1 MVRKTYT
8 LHDLVVLSLSTDDW
22 QIQGANGQA
31 GTKFVAHI
39 HPSRRKNPI
48 DYGDC
53 ASFSLALPLGNLTFQ
68 QNTDSFVGK
77 AFVVFQGGREA
88 NIDDIQSVSEMPHL
102 YLTTRNIFRVCINAP
117 NGFDFEDPIL
127 FTAQPWS

>member
-1 MVRKTYT
+1 M
-8 LHDLVVLSLSTDDW
+8 
-22 QIQGANGQA
+22 
-31 GTKFVAHI
+31 AHI

-77 AFVVFQGGREA
+77 AFVVFPGGREA
-88 NIDDIQSVSEMPHL
+88 NIDDIQSVSEMWHL